1 MSTITLTNELTN
13 ATTADADEVME
24 NFEDITTVVN
34 GAIDEDNIAA
44 TTALSVA
51 SLEVSGATT
60 LTGAQTL
67 TGATTCSASLS
78 VGTTLAVTGATTLSS
93 TLAVTGKTTVAQTVQ
108 TVTSYTP
115 DAAGTA
121 TLTVNL
127 GNFHYITMPA
137 GNITIAVSGESVG
150 QCFLVKIT
158 QDAIGSRTITAWQ
171 DTVTWAGGSAPTLTT
186 TGAKSDIFGFIV
198 TAADSYIGVVVAQNI

>member
-1 MSTITLTNELTN
+1 MSTITLTNTLANE
-13 ATTADADEVME
+13 AVADADEVME

-51 SLEVSGATT
+51 SLAVSGTS
-60 LTGAQTL
+60 TL
-67 TGATTCSASLS
+67 TGATTCTASLA
-78 VGTTLAVTGATTLSS
+78 VGTTLNVTGATVLSS
-93 TLAVTGKTTVAQTVQ
+93 TLGVTGKTTVAQTVQ

-127 GNFHYITMPA
+127 GNIHKITMPE
-137 GNITIAVSGESVG
+137 GNITIAISGEATG
-150 QCFLVKIT
+150 QCFIIEIT
-158 QDAIGSRTITAWQ
+158 QDAVGSRT
-171 DTVTWAGGSAPTLTT
+171 VTWFTTIRWAGGSAPTLTT
-186 TGAKSDIFGFIV
+186 TASKRDVFGFRV
-198 TAADSYIGVVVAQNI
+198 TGTDTYDGYVVGQNI